1 VLIHQALGFEFT
13 DTIKIIIISS
23 EIIKWILEIQILIRK
38 KKKKEILGYAILQRA
53 YPPLF
58 VDLIHPWTFTNRLSN

>member
-38 KKKKEILGYAILQRA
+38 KKKKEKRNSNSWLC
-53 YPPLF
+53 
-58 VDLIHPWTFTNRLSN
+58 HPSKSLSTTVC